1 MYNLT
6 GAAHLDLSGQ
16 VQKDLAARVLAAGG
30 VQELRALATTLREK
44 EWETI
49 DTAIVNIARPLLVG
63 VNDLRARPELV
74 KTIDAMQTTV
84 LAYDKI
90 SDLEAAEITMKL
102 SQRPKA
108 DRPTYARAYVPL
120 PFFTK
125 FFQLDARELNM
136 GRKLGTPLD
145 TSAAAA
151 SSAKVAELAE
161 QTLFN
166 GASSY
171 TAAGGTLYGY
181 TDFPSRNTVSLGT
194 SWVTE
199 SGENIVIK
207 VIALIDASVADN
219 HFGPWI
225 LYVPQAYAGALSK
238 DHKANSSLTVSERI
252 RAISG
257 IIDVKVAPKLTA
269 NNVVLVEM
277 SPLTIELVMGMD
289 ITNIPWNTEVGDLM
303 HLVAACMIPLPKA
316 DADGRCGI
324 VHAS

>member
-1 MYNLT
+1 MKKLT

-16 VQKDLAARVLAAGG
+16 MQKDLAARVLAAGG
-30 VQELRALATTLREK
+30 VQELRANATTLEEK
-44 EWETI
+44 EWEI
-49 DTAIVNIARPLLVG
+49 VDKAISNIARPLLVG
-63 VNDLRARPELV
+63 VNDLRDKPELV
-74 KTIDAMQTTV
+74 KTIDAMQSTV

-90 SDLEAAEITMKL
+90 SDLEEAEITMKL
-102 SQRPKA
+102 SQRPRN
-108 DRPTYARAYVPL
+108 DRPTYERAYVPL

-151 SSAKVAELAE
+151 ASVKVAELAE
-161 QTLFN
+161 QVLFR

-171 TAAGGTLYGY
+171 TAAGGVLYGY
-181 TDFPSRNTVSLGT
+181 CDFPDRNTLSLGT

-199 SGENIVIK
+199 TGENIVLD
-207 VIALIDASVADN
+207 VISFINASVADN
-219 HFGPWI
+219 HYGPWM

-238 DHKANSSLTVSERI
+238 DHKANSSLTVAERI
-252 RAISG
+252 RSISG
-257 IIDVKVAPKLTA
+257 IIDVKVAPKLA
-269 NNVVLVEM
+269 ADNVVLVEM
-277 SPLTIELVMGMD
+277 SPMTIELVMGMD
-289 ITNIPWNTEVGDLM
+289 ITNIPWNTETGDLM
-303 HLVAACMIPLPKA
+303 HLVAACIIPLPKA